1 MQGSSPDI
9 EALSLGDNRPGRSV
23 VDWERTKIH
32 ISKIILII
40 YFAIHTNIRTTFTYY
55 QGKRWILNSVVLLEA
70 IFKSLFL
77 KPIV

>member
-1 MQGSSPDI
+1 MIQGSSPDI

-23 VDWERTKIH
+23 VERKIFH